1 MLPSAY
7 EWTPAGQRPLRDLL
21 DTLDQQRA
29 AGRRVVTTNG
39 CFDLLHIGHVRFLND
54 ARALGDLLVVGLNS
68 DGAVRRLK
76 GPGRPVVAEA
86 DRAAMLA
93 ALRPVDHVVVFDNLL
108 PNDLLAAVRPAL
120 HCKAGDYTIESLP
133 EAEVVRSY
141 GGEVCI
147 LPLTA
152 GHSTSQLIE
161 RISRAGQEQA
171 ALTATASRARSAPA
185 LERLLDGANVLR
197 QTAYRLHND
206 LARAASLIARVLAQG
221 QHVIGHGDESSAPQA
236 RRFAAA
242 LHDRARLAR
251 GTHSSGTANFPGAET
266 ITGGQPG
273 DILLLLGQASDAP
286 DLPAAIVAARA
297 RGMAIIALTG
307 AHSTPPLDTA
317 EMWLRVP
324 SDDQLITGLAQVA
337 VLGALGE
344 LVVQLLAEG
353 HRHD

>member
-21 DTLDQQRA
+21 DALDRQRA

-68 DGAVRRLK
+68 DGSVRRLK

-86 DRAAMLA
+86 DRAAILA
-93 ALRPVDHVVVFDNLL
+93 ALRPVDHVVVFDDLL

-141 GGEVCI
+141 GGEVRI

-161 RISRAGQEQA
+161 RVLRAGQEQPT
-171 ALTATASRARSAPA
+171 LTATASLAHSVPA

-197 QTAYRLHND
+197 QTAYSLHND
-206 LARAASLIARVLAQG
+206 LVRAARLIARALAQG
-221 QHVIGHGDESSAPQA
+221 HQVIGYGDTYGASEAQ
-236 RRFAAA
+236 RFAAE
-242 LHDRARLAR
+242 LHDRAHLAR
-251 GTHSSGTANFPGAET
+251 GASSSDTPDLPAAVTTAS
-266 ITGGQPG
+266 GQPG
-273 DILLLLGQASDAP
+273 DILLLLGQARDAP
-286 DLPAAIVAARA
+286 DLPAALVAARE
-297 RGMAIIALTG
+297 RGMVVIALTG
-307 AHSTPPLDTA
+307 AHSTAPVDTA
-317 EMWLRVP
+317 DLWLRVS
-324 SDDQLITGLAQVA
+324 SDDQLLIGPAQA
-337 VLGALGE
+337 ALLGVLGE
-344 LVVQLLAEG
+344 LVAQLLAED
-353 HRHD
+353 HQHD